1 MSGPADHDRSL
12 PKPFLIEADG
22 EGAFRLTLRQGR
34 FNSQNYPVVTAT
46 VIEERFATAAAARAY
61 AKTHYAAT
69 TGEFSVPPRKA
80 K

>member
-22 EGAFRLTLRQGR
+22 DGAFRLTLRQGR

-46 VIEERFATAAAARAY
+46 VVEETFATAAAARA
-61 AKTHYAAT
+61 
-69 TGEFSVPPRKA
+69 
-80 K
+80 